1 MRQID
6 QEHRD
11 LMNDRVSSSLGFLF
25 TSYIPDVEQ
34 TKLAMMQGGEGGEWG
49 GKPPKS
55 LPSLDKVPAKGQ
67 PTETE
72 NL

>member
-25 TSYIPDVEQ
+25 TSYIPDMELKEPAIQKYQQEQ
-34 TKLAMMQGGEGGEWG
+34 TK
-49 GKPPKS
+49 K
-55 LPSLDKVPAKGQ
+55 
-67 PTETE
+67 
-72 NL
+72 